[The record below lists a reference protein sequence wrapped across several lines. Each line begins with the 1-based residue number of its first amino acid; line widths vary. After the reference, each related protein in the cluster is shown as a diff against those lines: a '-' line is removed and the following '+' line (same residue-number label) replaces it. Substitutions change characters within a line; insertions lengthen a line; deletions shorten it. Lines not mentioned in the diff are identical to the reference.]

1 MSDPS
6 KAGSPAISE
15 RVAVIGLG
23 QMGGPIADCLL
34 AAGHTVS
41 VFDISPDAIA
51 HRVAK
56 GARAATS
63 ASDAATGATFVS
75 IVVFNDSQLV
85 DVTTGPDGVLR
96 SLDPNAVVAIHTTA
110 SLATILRVAQE
121 AHESGVSVIDAGV
134 SGGEEGA
141 TNGTLLTMVGGA
153 EDAVVRARPALMSFS
168 KEVVHA
174 GPIGAG
180 MALKLARNAA
190 GYIMMAAV
198 HEAMVL
204 ARAADVDLALLN
216 HVIQETGVF
225 AQALAPFVLG
235 GPSPL
240 GADDPES
247 LRTMLDHLRNLGEKD
262 LQQALALASDLKVEI
277 PVTNLVGTEFHSV
290 ARL

>member
-1 MSDPS
+1 MSDS
-6 KAGSPAISE
+6 STSGSPAIPE

-23 QMGGPIADCLL
+23 QMGGPMADCLL

-41 VFDISPDAIA
+41 VFDISPDAMA
-51 HRVAK
+51 LRVAK

-63 ASDAATGATFVS
+63 PADAAEGATFVS

-85 DVTTGPDGVLR
+85 EVSTGNEGVLR
-96 SLDPNAVVAIHTTA
+96 SLNPGAVVAVHTTA
-110 SLATILRVAQE
+110 SLATILEVAAAAEQ
-121 AHESGVSVIDAGV
+121 SGVSVIDAGV

-141 TNGTLLTMVGGA
+141 TNGTLLTMVGGDD
-153 EDAVVRARPALMSFS
+153 DAVRKSRPALMAFS

-174 GPIGAG
+174 GPLGAG

-240 GADDPES
+240 GPDDPES
-247 LRTMLDHLRNLGEKD
+247 LRTMLDHLRDLGEKD
-262 LQQALALASDLKVEI
+262 LQQALALASALEVEI
-277 PVTNLVGTEFHSV
+277 PVTTLVGTTFHAV

>member
-1 MSDPS
+1 MNGPQTTPPPV
-6 KAGSPAISE
+6 APE
-15 RVAVIGLG
+15 HVAVIGLG
-23 QMGGPIADCLL
+23 QMGGPMADCLL

-41 VFDISPDAIA
+41 VFDISEDAMA
-51 HRVAK
+51 LRVAK

-63 ASDAATGATFVS
+63 AADAAAGATFVS

-85 DVTTGPDGVLR
+85 EVATGDEGILR
-96 SLDPNAVVAIHTTA
+96 SLDPGAVVAVHTTA
-110 SLATILRVAQE
+110 SLATIVGIAE
-121 AHESGVSVIDAGV
+121 AASEFGVSVLDAGV

-141 TNGTLLTMVGGA
+141 TNGTLLTMVGGTD
-153 EDAVVRARPALMSFS
+153 DAVAKAGPVLMAFS

-180 MALKLARNAA
+180 MALKLARNAV
-190 GYIMMAAV
+190 GYTMMMAV

-216 HVIQETGVF
+216 HVIGETGVF

-235 GPSPL
+235 GPAPL
-240 GADDPES
+240 GPNDPES
-247 LRTMLDHLRNLGEKD
+247 LRTMLEHLRDLGEKD
-262 LQQALALASDLKVEI
+262 LQQTVALAADLEVEV
-277 PVTNLVGTEFHSV
+277 PVTNLVSTTFHAV

>member
-6 KAGSPAISE
+6 VSGSPIAPE

-23 QMGGPIADCLL
+23 QMGGPMADCLL

-41 VFDISPDAIA
+41 VFDVSSEAMAP
-51 HRVAK
+51 RVAK

-63 ASDAATGATFVS
+63 AADAVTGATFVS

-85 DVTTGPDGVLR
+85 DVATGPDGVLR
-96 SLDPNAVVAIHTTA
+96 SLDPDAVVAIHTTA
-110 SLATILRVAQE
+110 SLTTILRVAQE

-141 TNGTLLTMVGGA
+141 TNGTLLTMVGGS
-153 EDAVVRARPALMSFS
+153 EDAVVRARPALMAFS

-190 GYIMMAAV
+190 GYIMMSAV

-204 ARAADVDLALLN
+204 ARAANVDLALLN

-240 GADDPES
+240 TPEDPES
-247 LRTMLDHLRNLGEKD
+247 LRTMLDHLRDLGEKD
-262 LQQALALASDLKVEI
+262 LQQALALAADLEVEI
-277 PVTNLVGTEFHSV
+277 PVTNLVSTTFHAV

>member
-1 MSDPS
+1 M
-6 KAGSPAISE
+6 
-15 RVAVIGLG
+15 
-23 QMGGPIADCLL
+23 ADCLL

-41 VFDISPDAIA
+41 VFDVSSEAMAP
-51 HRVAK
+51 RVAK

-63 ASDAATGATFVS
+63 AADAVTGATFVS

-85 DVTTGPDGVLR
+85 DVATGPDGVLR
-96 SLDPNAVVAIHTTA
+96 SLDPDAVVAIHTTA
-110 SLATILRVAQE
+110 SLTTILRVAQE

-141 TNGTLLTMVGGA
+141 TNGTLLTMVGGS
-153 EDAVVRARPALMSFS
+153 EDAVVRARPALMAFS

-190 GYIMMAAV
+190 GYIMMSAV

-204 ARAADVDLALLN
+204 ARAANVDLALLN
-216 HVIQETGVF
+216 HVIQETGVL
-225 AQALAPFVLG
+225 AQALAPLVLG

-240 GADDPES
+240 TPEDPES
-247 LRTMLDHLRNLGEKD
+247 LRTMLDHLRDLGEKD
-262 LQQALALASDLKVEI
+262 LQQALALAADLEVEI
-277 PVTNLVGTEFHSV
+277 PVTNLVSTTFHAV